1 MSPFRSWAVALTTL
15 LLALASSV
23 ARADLPPPVV
33 TPADNQLVIFYNRVS
48 DRLYDGWGLHLWNNG
63 SCDSL
68 AAHELEGNGWGTP
81 ALADGIDPN
90 YGAYWLLDLKSPR
103 TGCVNFIIHK
113 GDDKALGGADSV
125 ADLSKGSSV
134 FTFHGDSSLYYNPAM
149 TPPLPVGGFG
159 AHWVERNTLLWPA
172 AASAAEVTLYH
183 SSRAGLKVAADGTVS
198 GGVAL
203 RLTPTSADGAILA
216 KYPHLASA
224 PAFAFNISTVLAKQ
238 LQRNQLLVS
247 ARRAD
252 GSLIAV
258 TGVQNAG
265 VLDDLYTTAT
275 FHPDGQPKADE
286 QPLGVTFS
294 GRDTRFALWAPTAQ
308 SVRLQFYKAV
318 AGRDKKDEFKA
329 DGKALPLTFDAA
341 TGIWSLATKTK
352 VTGKYYRYQ
361 LSLFHPASNKL
372 QTLEVTDPYSLSL
385 STDSLYSQVVDLSDK
400 STKPG
405 GWDRH
410 PQPAAVAPE
419 QQVIYEAHV
428 RDFSANDDSTD
439 HAGKYLAF
447 TEAGSAPVSHLRSL
461 ADAGLTT
468 IHLLPVFDIA
478 SVPEDKH
485 DRVDLNDKVAKLCRL
500 TSAPVCASANRE
512 QTVAELLASLDPA
525 SGDAQAVMAAIRPID
540 SFNWGYDPLH
550 FGVPEGS
557 YATNPMGDKRIREFR
572 AMVQALHGM
581 DLQVVMD
588 VVYNHTYAAGLDSK
602 SVLDKVV
609 PNYYHRLNPL
619 TGAVENSTC
628 CANTATE
635 NRMMAKLMIDTLVVW
650 AQHYAIDG
658 FRFDLMAHQPKAV
671 MLEAL
676 AAVQAVNPDAY
687 FYGEGWNFG
696 EVANNARFE
705 QANQLNMAGTGI
717 GTFSDRLR
725 DAARGGG
732 CCDSGEAL
740 VKNQGF
746 ISGLY
751 TIPNSRNSGSDSER
765 QALLDASD
773 LIKLGLTGN
782 LRDFRLVNNS
792 GKVTTGGEMNYGGQP
807 AGYALDPQEVV
818 SYVSKHD
825 NQTLW
830 DIIQYK
836 AAEHLSADDRARMQV
851 LALSLPLLGQGVP
864 FIHMGS
870 ELLRSKSMERDSYDS
885 GDWYN
890 RVDFS
895 YASNNWNVGL
905 PRADKDGANWPL
917 IAPIIANPNTQA
929 GPAQIN
935 MAAERVRELLAVRAS
950 SPLFALGSAEAVMAR
965 VDFVQSR
972 PWEIPGLIAMTI
984 DDGYNA
990 GADLDPAVD
999 GLLVVV
1005 NATGSYQTLNLNEG
1019 NFVLHPAL
1027 VDSADPQLN
1036 SGSLLSYAIEI
1047 PPLSTVVYVMPQDG
1061 EQGRGLPVRAKFLS
1075 HEPTFGDTA
1084 VFVRGTMNG
1093 WSESDPFA
1101 FRGDGIYEATLSL
1114 SEGFHEFKIAS
1125 SDWSTIDFGGVG
1137 FTENWPYS
1145 LGSGISNA
1153 SFTANSAGEYR
1164 FRLDASDPSA
1174 PILTI
1179 TSLRD
1184 VEPFGDT
1191 TVYLRGD
1198 MNSWGL
1204 AHPLSYVGD
1213 GNYSVELD
1221 LSAGSYNFK
1230 IASSDWSSVNFG
1242 SSLSP
1247 EVGGLGISLDR
1258 AGANIVVNIPRD
1270 GRYQFFVDASSDPM
1284 TVRVITVGGDDE
1296 GSFGDTTVYVRGS
1309 MNGWGADNALRY
1321 FGAGRYVE
1329 VMELAA
1335 GSYEFKLASADWST
1349 VDLGMGAVTFGDGSF
1364 SDPANGNI
1372 GLNIAEA
1379 GRYAFVLDVSAS
1391 GKQLAVVP
1399 DLPPTYGD
1407 TAIYLRGSL
1416 NGWGTDNPLAYDGYG
1431 VYSVDFSADAGTLE
1445 FKIAS
1450 ADWSTVDLG
1459 IGGSLTLG
1467 EPIAVVAGGANA
1479 QLNLEQGGS
1488 YRLTIITTPEG
1499 TQLLLELIEAASG
1512 GRIVVSAP
1520 AEAAMSRLPCN
1531 RDGDP
1536 SCDLRLYQ
1544 IMVESFVDGDPSR
1557 DYNAGWGN
1565 SHHKGDVRGIINSLD
1580 YIQSLGVNAIW
1591 LTPIFDSHAGEPQQ
1605 RVDDSVYQIPEHS
1618 LNLDASGYFTRN
1630 YFAIDPKF
1638 GSLEDVRE
1646 LVNKAHERGLY
1657 VFFDG
1662 VFGHHKGGLIPSP
1675 TGLLP
1680 VDNASD
1686 DPTYPGRTV
1695 DFSHPQ
1701 SVAFYQEVAS
1711 YWINELGI
1719 DGWRLDQAYQVP
1731 LDAWRQIRQ
1740 SVRDTSDARRAAGE
1754 QWGTLGYMVAEV
1766 WDGDGLQV
1774 ATTAYGPSEDPAL
1787 PSAFNFALRYV
1798 ITQVL
1803 ATQEEA
1809 GTSWSSGQPASKL
1822 NSEWGLGYT
1831 SAKYP
1836 DHAVPNLMLTNHDLV
1851 RFGDLLQRAGI
1862 AQPGDDEYWIRH
1874 RLAFGLMAGIS
1885 GPLTLYYGDELG
1897 DEVPG
1902 FDVKIGAGCS
1912 DLGLCDDH
1920 VSRSSAK
1927 IPGVTV
1933 DPSSLDSR
1941 ALQLRDH
1948 VAQLMALRAAHP
1960 ALARGARQHLFSNSS
1975 LFIDLKQWGSERIV
1989 VALNAGD
1996 RPASVDLTSGA
2007 LGTVT
2012 SARDLISGNTVTV
2025 SDGISL
2031 ELAPLSLM
2039 LVVLDETPATDEP
2052 PLGADVHVRGSMNG
2066 WGMATMNYAGLGRYH
2081 VAMEL
2086 DAGRY
2091 EFKIASSDW
2100 TTVDIGFGQAR
2111 NTGLGEPLV
2120 DAGNGNIAI
2129 DIPIAGRY
2137 DFLFHASPADQGV
2150 IIWRQ
2155 GQLGSTV
2162 YLRGDMNGWG
2172 LTDAFAANGSGQLE
2186 LVRHF
2191 SAGSYPFKLVSEN
2204 WMDANYGIAQNV
2216 EVGITA
2222 SLPWSMPYNN
2232 NAILTIPAD
2241 GDYRL
2246 QLDLSDPLNAR
2257 LLVEPNLPPVTT
2269 PVLGLDVNLRG
2280 SMNGWGKLPLVFAEG
2295 AYRSALALGAG
2306 SYEFKIASDDWSSVN
2321 LGYGN
2326 VELGAGVSFYDPYN
2340 GNIGLTIAEEGSYE
2354 LALVPRTGKQP
2365 LLTIKAVTV
2374 TAGPV
2379 LYLRGTFN
2387 GWGLDAPLTQI
2398 GPNSYEWVGELATS
2412 EFKLG
2417 SDNWTDLNFGGPA
2430 ILTLGTSVT
2439 LAGENLWI
2447 GNALIELA
2455 ETGSYKLSVYAKPGV
2470 AATLLLTRP

>member
-1 MSPFRSWAVALTTL
+1 MSSLFRSWAVALITL
-15 LLALASSV
+15 LLVLASSV

-33 TPADNQLVIFYNRVS
+33 TPADNQLVIFYNRAS
-48 DRLYDGWGLHLWNNG
+48 DSLYDGWGLHLWNNG

-90 YGAYWLLDLKSPR
+90 YGAYWLLDLKSPHSS
-103 TGCVNFIIHK
+103 CVNFIIHN
-113 GDDKALGGADSV
+113 GDEKALNGADSV

-134 FTFHGDSSLYYNPAM
+134 FTFHGDSTLYYSPGI
-149 TPPLPVGGFG
+149 TPSPSIGGFS

-172 AASAAEVTLYH
+172 AAGASEVTLYH
-183 SSRAGLKVAADGTVS
+183 SSRAGLKVAADGTIS
-198 GGVAL
+198 GGIAL
-203 RLTPTSADGAILA
+203 RLKPTNADNAILA

-224 PAFAFNISTVLAKQ
+224 PAFEFNISTVLAKQ
-238 LQRNQLLVS
+238 LQRSQLLVS

-252 GSLIAV
+252 GSLLAV

-275 FHPDGQPKADE
+275 FHADGQPKADE
-286 QPLGVTFS
+286 QELGVTFE
-294 GRDTRFALWAPTAQ
+294 RRNTRFALWAPTAQ
-308 SVRLQFYKAV
+308 AVRLQFYKHGS
-318 AGRDKKDEFKA
+318 GRDKKDEFKP
-329 DGKALPLTFDAA
+329 DGKALPLTFDSA

-385 STDSLYSQVVDLSDK
+385 STNSRYSQVVDLTDRG
-400 STKPG
+400 TKPA

-410 PQPAAVAPE
+410 PQPAAIAPE

-428 RDFSANDDSTD
+428 RDFSANDETTD

-461 ADAGLTT
+461 AEAGLTT
-468 IHLLPVFDIA
+468 IHLMPAFDIA

-485 DRVDLNDKVAKLCRL
+485 DRVDLKDRVSKLCRL
-500 TSAPVCASANRE
+500 TDAPVCATANRR
-512 QTVAELLASLDPA
+512 QTVGELLASLDPA
-525 SGDAQAVMAAIRPID
+525 SSDAQAVMAAIRPID

-557 YATNPMGDKRIREFR
+557 YASNPMGEKRIREFR

-650 AQHYAIDG
+650 AKHYGIDG

-705 QANQLNMAGTGI
+705 QASQLNMAGTGI

-740 VKNQGF
+740 VQNQGF

-751 TIPNSRNSGSDSER
+751 SIPNSRNSGSDSER
-765 QALLDASD
+765 QALLDAGD

-782 LRDFRLVNNS
+782 LRDFRLVNNA

-836 AAEHLSADDRARMQV
+836 AAEHVSADDRARMQV

-885 GDWYN
+885 GDWFN

-895 YASNNWNVGL
+895 YASNNWHVGL
-905 PRADKDGANWPL
+905 PREDKDGANWPL
-917 IAPIIANPNTQA
+917 IAPIIANANTQA
-929 GPAQIN
+929 GPAQIG

-965 VDFVQSR
+965 VDFANSGTSQT
-972 PWEIPGLIAMTI
+972 PGVIAMTI

-990 GADLDPAVD
+990 GADLDPTVD
-999 GLLVVV
+999 GLLVVI
-1005 NATGSYQTLNLNEG
+1005 NATGSDQYVSVGHEAS
-1019 NFVLHPAL
+1019 FELHPAMQS
-1027 VDSADPQLN
+1027 SADPALYRAYGGFGAV
-1036 SGSLLSYAIEI
+1036 SVPA
-1047 PPLSTVVYVMPQDG
+1047 LSTVVFVVPQHDS
-1061 EQGRGLPVRAKFLS
+1061 QGAGLPVKAKFTS
-1075 HEPTFGDTA
+1075 DEAPFGDTP
-1084 VFVRGTMNG
+1084 VFVRGDMNG
-1093 WSESDPFA
+1093 WGDANPLTFVA
-1101 FRGDGIYEATLSL
+1101 DGIYEAVVSL
-1114 SEGFHEFKIAS
+1114 PAGEIGFKIAS
-1125 SDWSTIDFGGVG
+1125 DDWSTVDFG
-1137 FTENWPYS
+1137 NAS
-1145 LGSGISNA
+1145 LGLNSETRLYRGFGNA
-1153 SFTANSAGEYR
+1153 FINVIEAGDYR
-1164 FRLDASDPSA
+1164 FVFNAAEPEAPS
-1174 PILTI
+1174 LTI
-1179 TSLRD
+1179 KLLTD
-1184 VEPFGDT
+1184 EPPFGDT
-1191 TVYLRGD
+1191 
-1198 MNSWGL
+1198 
-1204 AHPLSYVGD
+1204 A
-1213 GNYSVELD
+1213 
-1221 LSAGSYNFK
+1221 
-1230 IASSDWSSVNFG
+1230 
-1242 SSLSP
+1242 
-1247 EVGGLGISLDR
+1247 
-1258 AGANIVVNIPRD
+1258 
-1270 GRYQFFVDASSDPM
+1270 
-1284 TVRVITVGGDDE
+1284 
-1296 GSFGDTTVYVRGS
+1296 VYVRGS
-1309 MNGWGADNALRY
+1309 MNGWGDNNALRY

-1335 GSYEFKLASADWST
+1335 GSYEFKLASVDWST

-1372 GLNIAEA
+1372 GLTIAEA
-1379 GRYAFVLDVSAS
+1379 GRYAFVLDVSTS

-1416 NGWGTDNPLAYDGYG
+1416 NGWGTDNPLSYDGYG
-1431 VYSVDFSADAGTLE
+1431 VYTADFTASAGTLE

-1450 ADWSTVDLG
+1450 DDWSTVDLG

-1467 EPIAVVAGGANA
+1467 RAVAVVPSGGNA
-1479 QLNLEQGGS
+1479 LLTLEQDGS
-1488 YRLTIITTPEG
+1488 YRLTIITTAEG
-1499 TQLLLELIEAASG
+1499 TQLLLELIEAAGG

-1618 LNLDASGYFTRN
+1618 LNLDASGYFARN

-1638 GSLEDVRE
+1638 GSLDDVRE

-1675 TGLLP
+1675 TGQLP
-1680 VDNASD
+1680 VDNADD

-1701 SVAFYQEVAS
+1701 SVAFYQEVAT

-1809 GTSWSSGQPASKL
+1809 GDSWSSGQPASKL

-1862 AQPGDDEYWIRH
+1862 AEPGDDEYWIRH

-1927 IPGVTV
+1927 VPGVTV
-1933 DPSSLDSR
+1933 DPSSLDNR
-1941 ALQLRDH
+1941 ALELRDH
-1948 VAQLMALRAAHP
+1948 VANLMALRAAHP
-1960 ALARGARQHLFSNSS
+1960 ALARGSRQHLFSNNS

-1989 VALNAGD
+1989 VALNASD

-2012 SARDLISGNTVTV
+2012 SARDLISGDAVTV

-2081 VAMEL
+2081 VAMDL

-2091 EFKIASSDW
+2091 EFKIASGDW

-2129 DIPIAGRY
+2129 DIPAAGRY
-2137 DFLFHASPADQGV
+2137 DVLFHANPADHGV

-2172 LTDAFAANGSGQLE
+2172 LTDAFAATGDGKLE
-2186 LVRHF
+2186 LVRSF
-2191 SAGSYPFKLVSEN
+2191 VAGSYPFKLASEN
-2204 WMDANYGIAQNV
+2204 WMDANYGVAQNV

-2222 SLPWSMPYNN
+2222 SLPWSMPYSN
-2232 NAILTIPAD
+2232 NATLTIPAD

-2246 QLDLSDPLNAR
+2246 LLDLSDPLNAQ
-2257 LLVEPNLPPVTT
+2257 LLVEPNLPPVTE

-2295 AYRSALALGAG
+2295 AYRSAIDLAVG

-2326 VELGAGVSFYDPYN
+2326 VELGAGVSYFDPYN
-2340 GNIGLTIAEEGSYE
+2340 GNIGLTIAEAGSYE

-2398 GPNSYEWVGELATS
+2398 GPNSYEWVGELTTS

-2417 SDNWTDLNFGGPA
+2417 SDNWTDLNFGGEA
-2430 ILTLGTSVT
+2430 ALTLGGTVT
-2439 LAGENLWI
+2439 LAGDSL
-2447 GNALIELA
+2447 GTSNAMVELA
-2455 ETGSYKLSVYAKPGV
+2455 EAGSYKLSVYAKPGV

>member
-1 MSPFRSWAVALTTL
+1 
-15 LLALASSV
+15 
-23 ARADLPPPVV
+23 
-33 TPADNQLVIFYNRVS
+33 
-48 DRLYDGWGLHLWNNG
+48 
-63 SCDSL
+63 
-68 AAHELEGNGWGTP
+68 
-81 ALADGIDPN
+81 
-90 YGAYWLLDLKSPR
+90 
-103 TGCVNFIIHK
+103 
-113 GDDKALGGADSV
+113 
-125 ADLSKGSSV
+125 
-134 FTFHGDSSLYYNPAM
+134 
-149 TPPLPVGGFG
+149 
-159 AHWVERNTLLWPA
+159 
-172 AASAAEVTLYH
+172 
-183 SSRAGLKVAADGTVS
+183 
-198 GGVAL
+198 
-203 RLTPTSADGAILA
+203 
-216 KYPHLASA
+216 
-224 PAFAFNISTVLAKQ
+224 
-238 LQRNQLLVS
+238 
-247 ARRAD
+247 
-252 GSLIAV
+252 
-258 TGVQNAG
+258 
-265 VLDDLYTTAT
+265 
-275 FHPDGQPKADE
+275 
-286 QPLGVTFS
+286 
-294 GRDTRFALWAPTAQ
+294 
-308 SVRLQFYKAV
+308 
-318 AGRDKKDEFKA
+318 
-329 DGKALPLTFDAA
+329 
-341 TGIWSLATKTK
+341 
-352 VTGKYYRYQ
+352 
-361 LSLFHPASNKL
+361 
-372 QTLEVTDPYSLSL
+372 
-385 STDSLYSQVVDLSDK
+385 
-400 STKPG
+400 
-405 GWDRH
+405 
-410 PQPAAVAPE
+410 
-419 QQVIYEAHV
+419 
-428 RDFSANDDSTD
+428 
-439 HAGKYLAF
+439 
-447 TEAGSAPVSHLRSL
+447 
-461 ADAGLTT
+461 
-468 IHLLPVFDIA
+468 
-478 SVPEDKH
+478 
-485 DRVDLNDKVAKLCRL
+485 
-500 TSAPVCASANRE
+500 
-512 QTVAELLASLDPA
+512 
-525 SGDAQAVMAAIRPID
+525 
-540 SFNWGYDPLH
+540 
-550 FGVPEGS
+550 
-557 YATNPMGDKRIREFR
+557 
-572 AMVQALHGM
+572 
-581 DLQVVMD
+581 
-588 VVYNHTYAAGLDSK
+588 
-602 SVLDKVV
+602 
-609 PNYYHRLNPL
+609 
-619 TGAVENSTC
+619 
-628 CANTATE
+628 
-635 NRMMAKLMIDTLVVW
+635 
-650 AQHYAIDG
+650 
-658 FRFDLMAHQPKAV
+658 
-671 MLEAL
+671 
-676 AAVQAVNPDAY
+676 
-687 FYGEGWNFG
+687 
-696 EVANNARFE
+696 
-705 QANQLNMAGTGI
+705 
-717 GTFSDRLR
+717 
-725 DAARGGG
+725 
-732 CCDSGEAL
+732 
-740 VKNQGF
+740 
-746 ISGLY
+746 
-751 TIPNSRNSGSDSER
+751 
-765 QALLDASD
+765 
-773 LIKLGLTGN
+773 
-782 LRDFRLVNNS
+782 
-792 GKVTTGGEMNYGGQP
+792 
-807 AGYALDPQEVV
+807 
-818 SYVSKHD
+818 
-825 NQTLW
+825 
-830 DIIQYK
+830 
-836 AAEHLSADDRARMQV
+836 
-851 LALSLPLLGQGVP
+851 
-864 FIHMGS
+864 
-870 ELLRSKSMERDSYDS
+870 
-885 GDWYN
+885 
-890 RVDFS
+890 
-895 YASNNWNVGL
+895 
-905 PRADKDGANWPL
+905 
-917 IAPIIANPNTQA
+917 
-929 GPAQIN
+929 
-935 MAAERVRELLAVRAS
+935 
-950 SPLFALGSAEAVMAR
+950 AEAVMAR
-965 VDFVQSR
+965 VDFANSGKSQT
-972 PWEIPGLIAMTI
+972 PGVIAMTI
-984 DDGYNA
+984 DDGYKA

-999 GLLVVV
+999 GLLVVI
-1005 NATGSYQTLNLNEG
+1005 NATGSDQYVNVGREA
-1019 NFVLHPAL
+1019 NFELHPAL
-1027 VDSADPQLN
+1027 QATTDPALYRAYGGYGAV
-1036 SGSLLSYAIEI
+1036 SVPA
-1047 PPLSTVVYVMPQDG
+1047 LSTVVFVVPQYG
-1061 EQGRGLPVRAKFLS
+1061 SQGNGLPVKAKFGS
-1075 HEPTFGDTA
+1075 NEAPFGDTS
-1084 VFVRGTMNG
+1084 VFVRGDMNG
-1093 WSESDPFA
+1093 WSEANPLTFVA
-1101 FRGDGIYEATLSL
+1101 DGIYEAVVTL
-1114 SEGFHEFKIAS
+1114 
-1125 SDWSTIDFGGVG
+1125 
-1137 FTENWPYS
+1137 P
-1145 LGSGISNA
+1145 
-1153 SFTANSAGEYR
+1153 AGE
-1164 FRLDASDPSA
+1164 
-1174 PILTI
+1174 T
-1179 TSLRD
+1179 
-1184 VEPFGDT
+1184 G
-1191 TVYLRGD
+1191 
-1198 MNSWGL
+1198 
-1204 AHPLSYVGD
+1204 
-1213 GNYSVELD
+1213 
-1221 LSAGSYNFK
+1221 FK
-1230 IASSDWSSVNFG
+1230 IASSDWSSVDFG
-1242 SSLSP
+1242 NASFGIDSETRLYRGFGNAFITVAEAGDYRFVFNAADP
-1247 EVGGLGISLDR
+1247 EAPTLTVKPLADEPTFGDTTVYLRGEMNSWGLANPFSYEGNGVYGLDVELR
-1258 AGANIVVNIPRD
+1258 AGNYMFKV
-1270 GRYQFFVDASSDPM
+1270 ASSDWSSVDFGASTM
-1284 TVRVITVGGDDE
+1284 VEVGAGAIELQKVGGNIGVSIAADGTYHFSLNV
-1296 GSFGDTTVYVRGS
+1296 GSEPATLSVSQNGGGGDLPPFGDTTVYVRGD
-1309 MNGWGADNALRY
+1309 MNSWGADNALRY
-1321 FGAGRYVE
+1321 LGNGRYVE
-1329 VMELAA
+1329 VMELSAV
-1335 GSYEFKLASADWST
+1335 SYEFKLASADWST
-1349 VDLGMGAVTFGDGSF
+1349 VDLGMGAVTLADGSF

-1372 GLNIAEA
+1372 GLTIAEA

-1459 IGGSLTLG
+1459 IAGGLTLG
-1467 EPIAVVAGGANA
+1467 QPTAVVAGGANA

-1618 LNLDASGYFTRN
+1618 LNLDATGYFARN

-1862 AQPGDDEYWIRH
+1862 AQPGDDEYWTRH
-1874 RLAFGLMAGIS
+1874 RLAFGLMAGVS

-1960 ALARGARQHLFSNSS
+1960 ALARGARQHLFSNNS

-2129 DIPIAGRY
+2129 DIPVAGRY
-2137 DFLFHASPADQGV
+2137 DFLFHANPADRGV
-2150 IIWRQ
+2150 LVWRQ

-2186 LVRHF
+2186 LVRSF
-2191 SAGSYPFKLVSEN
+2191 VAGSYPFKLASEN
-2204 WMDANYGIAQNV
+2204 WMDANYGVAQNV

-2222 SLPWSMPYNN
+2222 SLPWSMPYSN
-2232 NAILTIPAD
+2232 NATLTIPAD

-2246 QLDLSDPLNAR
+2246 LLDLSDPLNAQ

-2295 AYRSALALGAG
+2295 AYRSALELGAG

-2326 VELGAGVSFYDPYN
+2326 VELGAGVSYFDPYN
-2340 GNIGLTIAEEGSYE
+2340 GNIGLTIAEAGSYE

-2365 LLTIKAVTV
+2365 LLTIKAVSV

-2398 GPNSYEWVGELATS
+2398 GPNSYEWVGELTTS

-2417 SDNWTDLNFGGPA
+2417 SDNWTDLNFGGSA
-2430 ILTLGTSVT
+2430 SLALNGTAT
-2439 LAGENLWI
+2439 LAGDNPWAS
-2447 GNALIELA
+2447 NAMVELA
-2455 ETGSYKLSVYAKPGV
+2455 ESGTYKLSVYAKPGV